1 MGVWIIRLFDFVFF
15 ASKLYREA
23 KTIAKQLIITVEILS
38 EDGKIEKYEKKA
50 KAMDE
55 LERKLTE
62 LGYNPPQYLLRII
75 DLFIDITISILNKR
89 FGKRWVDVLS
99 KVSEFVEKL

>member
-1 MGVWIIRLFDFVFF
+1 MGVWIIRLFDLVFL

-23 KTIAKQLIITVEILS
+23 KTIAKQLIITVEVLS
-38 EDGKIEKYEKKA
+38 EDGKIEKHEKKV

-62 LGYNPPQYLLRII
+62 LGYNPPQWLLRII

-89 FGKRWVDVLS
+89 FGKRWLDALR